1 MTDTVDNINIQG
13 EQDNNL
19 FNFQS
24 QGHLCKYYEIKDFQ
38 NKIKASEQC
47 FSTLS
52 LNVRSLKGK
61 WSEFNELIS
70 ELNFDTFKFSVI
82 GIQEVWNLPPSFS
95 TKIKGY
101 KPVIYKSRT

>member
-1 MTDTVDNINIQG
+1 MTATDNINIQG

-24 QGHLCKYYEIKDFQ
+24 QGHLCKYYEIEDFQ

-82 GIQEVWNLPPSFS
+82 
-95 TKIKGY
+95 
-101 KPVIYKSRT
+101 